1 MARVKKTSAEINAAE
16 YERVF
21 HKPKTLDILDT
32 TRINIKCKNENQKLL
47 LNSIKNNDI
56 TICTGPP
63 GSGKT
68 FMSCYQ
74 SILELKSESPINK
87 IVIVKSVTTL
97 KSEELGF
104 LKGPQPLYEMV
115 LTPNGWVKMGDLK
128 VGDYVINELGE
139 KTSVIEVLDQ
149 DNDLESDIYRLTL
162 RDGRYVDACINH
174 GWNVRT
180 KDLDFFTVKTD
191 FLLKHYKKVDF
202 FLPEI
207 KPVNFSNEIEL
218 EVNPYLLGVLLGDG
232 CLTGTHVRFCSI
244 DDEIVEKVQNIVSKD
259 EYTMV
264 KNNITYN
271 IRPTNNETIKN
282 AREIVVKNV
291 LTDEETIG
299 YSKKISKLFNVI
311 ETTLIGRCVNNSII
325 DGYQYGYTGVKSSGN
340 NPIKNNLIELG
351 VFGKKSYEKFIP
363 EHFKFAKINDRVEL
377 LRGLLDTDGTIKPNG
392 EITFITT
399 SERLA
404 DDIMF
409 LVRSLGG
416 QSTKYKREKKET
428 NQILRGHKIYQRR
441 DCFTVGI
448 KFTSND
454 INPFYLKRKADRFK
468 SLHPLNLKIKNIE
481 KIGKSKIRCIKI
493 DSPSQ
498 LYITRDFIVT
508 HNSLEEK
515 MEPFI
520 YSFIK
525 NFEKVIGP
533 SLTDKLQNENFIETL
548 PIAYMRGIN
557 IDNAIII
564 IDEVQNITIENV
576 RTILTRLGENSKMIL
591 LGDINQI
598 DIKNKKDSS
607 LSFLVNKF
615 KNIGKIGIIE
625 FNSDDIIRHPIIIKI
640 EEIFNKELNKP
651 IEHPIKE
658 KVKQIKEEK
667 PKKENWFRKL
677 LSK

>member
-97 KSEELGF
+97 KNEEIGYI
-104 LKGPQPLYEMV
+104 KG
-115 LTPNGWVKMGDLK
+115 D
-128 VGDYVINELGE
+128 
-139 KTSVIEVLDQ
+139 
-149 DNDLESDIYRLTL
+149 
-162 RDGRYVDACINH
+162 
-174 GWNVRT
+174 
-180 KDLDFFTVKTD
+180 
-191 FLLKHYKKVDF
+191 
-202 FLPEI
+202 
-207 KPVNFSNEIEL
+207 
-218 EVNPYLLGVLLGDG
+218 
-232 CLTGTHVRFCSI
+232 
-244 DDEIVEKVQNIVSKD
+244 VQN
-259 EYTMV
+259 
-264 KNNITYN
+264 
-271 IRPTNNETIKN
+271 
-282 AREIVVKNV
+282 
-291 LTDEETIG
+291 
-299 YSKKISKLFNVI
+299 
-311 ETTLIGRCVNNSII
+311 
-325 DGYQYGYTGVKSSGN
+325 
-340 NPIKNNLIELG
+340 
-351 VFGKKSYEKFIP
+351 
-363 EHFKFAKINDRVEL
+363 
-377 LRGLLDTDGTIKPNG
+377 
-392 EITFITT
+392 
-399 SERLA
+399 
-404 DDIMF
+404 
-409 LVRSLGG
+409 
-416 QSTKYKREKKET
+416 
-428 NQILRGHKIYQRR
+428 
-441 DCFTVGI
+441 
-448 KFTSND
+448 
-454 INPFYLKRKADRFK
+454 
-468 SLHPLNLKIKNIE
+468 
-481 KIGKSKIRCIKI
+481 
-493 DSPSQ
+493 
-498 LYITRDFIVT
+498 
-508 HNSLEEK
+508 K

-564 IDEVQNITIENV
+564 IDEVQNITIENI

-591 LGDINQI
+591 LGDVNQI

-651 IEHPIKE
+651 IE
-658 KVKQIKEEK
+658 Q
-667 PKKENWFRKL
+667 L
-677 LSK
+677 LIL

>member
-1 MARVKKTSAEINAAE
+1 MARLKKTSAEINAAE

-97 KSEELGF
+97 KNEEIGY
-104 LKGPQPLYEMV
+104 LKG
-115 LTPNGWVKMGDLK
+115 DL
-128 VGDYVINELGE
+128 N
-139 KTSVIEVLDQ
+139 
-149 DNDLESDIYRLTL
+149 
-162 RDGRYVDACINH
+162 
-174 GWNVRT
+174 
-180 KDLDFFTVKTD
+180 
-191 FLLKHYKKVDF
+191 
-202 FLPEI
+202 
-207 KPVNFSNEIEL
+207 
-218 EVNPYLLGVLLGDG
+218 
-232 CLTGTHVRFCSI
+232 
-244 DDEIVEKVQNIVSKD
+244 
-259 EYTMV
+259 
-264 KNNITYN
+264 
-271 IRPTNNETIKN
+271 
-282 AREIVVKNV
+282 
-291 LTDEETIG
+291 
-299 YSKKISKLFNVI
+299 
-311 ETTLIGRCVNNSII
+311 
-325 DGYQYGYTGVKSSGN
+325 
-340 NPIKNNLIELG
+340 
-351 VFGKKSYEKFIP
+351 
-363 EHFKFAKINDRVEL
+363 
-377 LRGLLDTDGTIKPNG
+377 
-392 EITFITT
+392 
-399 SERLA
+399 
-404 DDIMF
+404 
-409 LVRSLGG
+409 
-416 QSTKYKREKKET
+416 
-428 NQILRGHKIYQRR
+428 
-441 DCFTVGI
+441 
-448 KFTSND
+448 
-454 INPFYLKRKADRFK
+454 
-468 SLHPLNLKIKNIE
+468 
-481 KIGKSKIRCIKI
+481 
-493 DSPSQ
+493 
-498 LYITRDFIVT
+498 
-508 HNSLEEK
+508 EK

-651 IEHPIKE
+651 IEHTIKE

>member
-97 KSEELGF
+97 KNEELGF
-104 LKGPQPLYEMV
+104 LKG
-115 LTPNGWVKMGDLK
+115 DL
-128 VGDYVINELGE
+128 N
-139 KTSVIEVLDQ
+139 
-149 DNDLESDIYRLTL
+149 
-162 RDGRYVDACINH
+162 
-174 GWNVRT
+174 
-180 KDLDFFTVKTD
+180 
-191 FLLKHYKKVDF
+191 
-202 FLPEI
+202 
-207 KPVNFSNEIEL
+207 
-218 EVNPYLLGVLLGDG
+218 
-232 CLTGTHVRFCSI
+232 
-244 DDEIVEKVQNIVSKD
+244 
-259 EYTMV
+259 
-264 KNNITYN
+264 
-271 IRPTNNETIKN
+271 
-282 AREIVVKNV
+282 
-291 LTDEETIG
+291 
-299 YSKKISKLFNVI
+299 
-311 ETTLIGRCVNNSII
+311 
-325 DGYQYGYTGVKSSGN
+325 
-340 NPIKNNLIELG
+340 
-351 VFGKKSYEKFIP
+351 
-363 EHFKFAKINDRVEL
+363 
-377 LRGLLDTDGTIKPNG
+377 
-392 EITFITT
+392 
-399 SERLA
+399 
-404 DDIMF
+404 
-409 LVRSLGG
+409 
-416 QSTKYKREKKET
+416 
-428 NQILRGHKIYQRR
+428 
-441 DCFTVGI
+441 
-448 KFTSND
+448 
-454 INPFYLKRKADRFK
+454 
-468 SLHPLNLKIKNIE
+468 
-481 KIGKSKIRCIKI
+481 
-493 DSPSQ
+493 
-498 LYITRDFIVT
+498 
-508 HNSLEEK
+508 EK

-557 IDNAIII
+557 IDNAIVI

-591 LGDINQI
+591 LGDVNQI

-607 LSFLVNKF
+607 LSFLVDKF
-615 KNIGKIGIIE
+615 RTIDKIGIIE